1 MNKEELMNKFIDIYT
16 TYIKRE
22 GSDTLLDY
30 LKKSDFFIAPASSK
44 YHNNCEGGLVD
55 HSINVYESLKNL
67 NDKLELGFNDESIA
81 IVGLLHDV
89 CKIDFYKI
97 EYRNRKNEE
106 TGKWEK
112 YPFYSVDEK
121 FPFGHSEK
129 SCYIIQSMMKL
140 TREECLAIRGH
151 MGAWDKDPTLTS
163 NIFEISKLALYTHFA
178 DLIASKTIETTY

>member
-16 TYIKRE
+16 NYIKRE
-22 GSDTLLDY
+22 GSDVLLDY

-81 IVGLLHDV
+81 VVGLLHDV

-97 EYRNRKNEE
+97 EYRNRK
-106 TGKWEK
+106 K
-112 YPFYSVDEK
+112 
-121 FPFGHSEK
+121 
-129 SCYIIQSMMKL
+129 
-140 TREECLAIRGH
+140 
-151 MGAWDKDPTLTS
+151 
-163 NIFEISKLALYTHFA
+163 
-178 DLIASKTIETTY
+178 